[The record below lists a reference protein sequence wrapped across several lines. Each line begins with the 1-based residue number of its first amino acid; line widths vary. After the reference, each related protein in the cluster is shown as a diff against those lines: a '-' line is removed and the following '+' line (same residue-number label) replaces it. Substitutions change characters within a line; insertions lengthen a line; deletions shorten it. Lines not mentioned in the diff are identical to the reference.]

1 MSEVASFHLVREDA
15 RGALADMAGMVRQG
29 ALVRAVPGLRFA
41 RRLGTGQ
48 GRAMGL
54 QGDLRRWGLFAVWDD
69 EGALDAF
76 TADHPL
82 PRRWRERGVES
93 WSVRLRPLAAHG
105 TWGGVDPFASLDD
118 VAASRLA
125 GEGGPVAVLTRA
137 AVPVRH
143 WRAFYRAVPP
153 VEAHLRAQPG
163 LLEAAG
169 IGEWPVGLLA
179 TFSLWRSAED
189 VDAFAYRDTAHH
201 DVVRA
206 TRAGGWFSEA
216 LFARFRPYGST
227 GTWAGIDPLAA
238 ARAAPEAG
246 NGS

>member
-1 MSEVASFHLVREDA
+1 MAAVASFHLVREGA
-15 RGALADMAGMVRQG
+15 SGALADMAGMVRQG
-29 ALVRAVPGLRFA
+29 ALARQVPGLRFA

-54 QGDLRRWGLFAVWDD
+54 QGDLRRWGMFAVWDD
-69 EGALDAF
+69 EPSLDAF
-76 TADHPL
+76 LADHPL
-82 PRRWRERGVES
+82 PRRWHDRGRES

-105 TWGGVDPFASLDD
+105 TWGGVDPFGDLGPSVPPSTTD
-118 VAASRLA
+118 
-125 GEGGPVAVLTRA
+125 EGPVAVLTRA
-137 AVPVRH
+137 TVPVRH
-143 WRAFYRAVPP
+143 WRAFYRSVPA

-169 IGEWPVGLLA
+169 VGEWPVGLLA
-179 TFSLWRSAED
+179 TFSLWRSAAD
-189 VDAFAYRDTAHH
+189 VDAFAYRDSAHH

-227 GTWAGIDPLAA
+227 GTWAGTDPLAA
-238 ARAAPEAG
+238 ARTAPDDG